1 MSASPNDTSSYRR
14 NVPLLALAQGLFM
27 TVQSMG
33 TVTLPL
39 AALAMLEQKWL
50 ATMPLFLNHAGIMV
64 LTIPA
69 SLLMARIG
77 RRWGFTVGATL
88 SVSVRGHRRGSR
100 LGAKFRAA
108 LHRCLPEGIGRG
120 LRALLPFRRRRRLA
134 GGVDAA
140 CHQLRAGG
148 RCRGRLH
155 RARARQAHRRLVR
168 ADHLHGRLRRPVAG
182 RSGEPHGAAGAE
194 HPEAYG
200 QREGQGRPLVAPDR
214 APTGICRRR

>member
-1 MSASPNDTSSYRR
+1 MRAGPNDTSSYRR
-14 NVPLLALAQGLFM
+14 NVPLLALAQALFM

-88 SVSVRGHRRGSR
+88 SVLFGSSPR
-100 LGAKFRAA
+100 
-108 LHRCLPEGIGRG
+108 
-120 LRALLPFRRRRRLA
+120 
-134 GGVDAA
+134 
-140 CHQLRAGG
+140 
-148 RCRGRLH
+148 
-155 RARARQAHRRLVR
+155 
-168 ADHLHGRLRRPVAG
+168 
-182 RSGEPHGAAGAE
+182 
-194 HPEAYG
+194 
-200 QREGQGRPLVAPDR
+200 
-214 APTGICRRR
+214 

>member
-88 SVSVRGHRRGSR
+88 SVLFGVVAAVAVWVLSFELLCVAAFLKGS
-100 LGAKFRAA
+100 GAAFAHYYRFAA
-108 LHRCLPEGIGRG
+108 ADVSPVAIIS
-120 LRALLPFRRRRRLA
+120 LRVVQ
-134 GGVDAA
+134 GGF
-140 CHQLRAGG
+140 G
-148 RCRGRLH
+148 
-155 RARARQAHRRLVR
+155 
-168 ADHLHGRLRRPVAG
+168 HGR
-182 RSGEPHGAAGAE
+182 
-194 HPEAYG
+194 
-200 QREGQGRPLVAPDR
+200 
-214 APTGICRRR
+214 